1 MNYLEILTSNISANI
16 IYLAIPVILL
26 TVVISA
32 VFLDKKSIP
41 VILVALF
48 AGIIFGKDGLKFW
61 DFNDMVYANQIANLA
76 LVFVLF
82 HGGFTTKKFNLKL
95 VALPAI
101 GLATWGVVLTAVFT
115 FLCLH
120 SVLGWDRNL
129 SLLLSVII
137 SSTDAAAIF
146 SILRKQQLGHKL
158 SSTIE
163 IESAANDPMAI
174 LLTMVTVQTLSTNT
188 DLSYNI
194 LLEFL
199 WKFASAPVI
208 GYVIARFVV
217 WLINKLTPQET
228 GYYHIIMLSTALFT
242 YGLAET
248 LNASGILA
256 VFTAGIVL
264 GNMYFVHKRGVYNFS
279 SSIATIS
286 DILLFILLGVL
297 VEPNRWFQENMFL
310 KGVLLFIF
318 LSFVARPAAVFLG
331 TIGMRIPFKE
341 KLFTS
346 WAGLRGAVPIV
357 LATYPTAYGMEN
369 GIEIFNIVFFV
380 VLLSLMIQGS
390 SLGKIAKFL
399 RLSTVSRP
407 EPPYTLEFFTKNNM
421 EAGQKLTVFTFG
433 MPDPEGC
440 EGPAIKELRLPEST
454 LLLMIARRQKAPVLF
469 TAGQKLTVFTLGMP
483 DPEGCEGPAIRD
495 LKLPESTLL
504 LMIARRQK
512 VPVLYKKAQKILNL
526 LNERSVQHGEEAKE
540 LVDKAQEL
548 ISKINEKKYFHK
560 DRNEEESDIWQVLPP
575 RGDTILRGW
584 DQVTILTKVEDQK
597 KVIEELKGAFKTFRE
612 ENNIYEE
619 NEGQGRR

>member
-1 MNYLEILTSNISANI
+1 MLNYIEILTANISANI
-16 IYLAIPVILL
+16 IYMAIPLILL
-26 TVVISA
+26 SVVISA

-61 DFNDMVYANQIANLA
+61 EFDDMVVANQLANVA

-101 GLATWGVVLTAVFT
+101 GLATWGVILTAVFT
-115 FLCLH
+115 FLCLYFI
-120 SVLGWDRNL
+120 LGWDRNL
-129 SLLLSVII
+129 ALLLSVII

-174 LLTMVTVQTLSTNT
+174 LLTIVTVQALSTETN
-188 DLSYNI
+188 LSI
-194 LLEFL
+194 QHLALQFI

-208 GYVIARFVV
+208 GFIIAKFVV

-242 YGLAET
+242 YGLTET

-286 DILLFILLGVL
+286 NILLFVLLGVL
-297 VEPNRWFQENMFL
+297 VEPNRWLEENLLL
-310 KGVLLFIF
+310 KGALLFIF
-318 LSFVARPAAVFLG
+318 LSFIARPAAVFLG
-331 TIGMRIPFKE
+331 TVGMRIPLKE
-341 KLFTS
+341 KLFIS

-369 GIEIFNIVFFV
+369 GMEIFNMVFFV

-399 RLSTVSRP
+399 KLSTESRP

-421 EAGQKLTVFTFG
+421 EAGQKLTVFTIG

-440 EGPAIKELRLPEST
+440 EGPAIK
-454 LLLMIARRQKAPVLF
+454 
-469 TAGQKLTVFTLGMP
+469 
-483 DPEGCEGPAIRD
+483 D

-512 VPVLYKKAQKILNL
+512 VPMLFKKTQKILNL
-526 LNERSVQHGEEAKE
+526 LNERSVKHGEEARE
-540 LVDKAQEL
+540 LVEKAQEIIL
-548 ISKINEKKYFHK
+548 KINEKRYFRK
-560 DRNEEESDIWQVLPP
+560 DDNEEESDIWEVLPP

-584 DQVTILTKVEDQK
+584 DQVTVLTKVGDQE
-597 KVIEELKGAFKTFRE
+597 KVINELKGSFNSYKIQNTHE
-612 ENNIYEE
+612 
-619 NEGQGRR
+619 